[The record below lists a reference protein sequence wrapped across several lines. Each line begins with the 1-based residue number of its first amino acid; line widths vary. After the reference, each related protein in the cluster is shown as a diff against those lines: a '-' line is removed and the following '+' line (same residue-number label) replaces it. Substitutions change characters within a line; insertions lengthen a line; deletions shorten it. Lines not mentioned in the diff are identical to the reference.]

1 MSLTKDTCEKCWLP
15 PEIGKKICRKC
26 TSKPHS
32 RISWIRYH
40 RPSSTCKEFRRL
52 ILSSEYYGSVLPE
65 DCIHCSNF
73 LLGIEGWKRIMK
85 DSIIF
90 YPHDKITILF
100 RREIDCRRDAL
111 LDYVSNLLTEF
122 IDETQTCRR
131 ILNALI
137 DASNGRKNWILEE
150 LVQRP
155 ISYRSIL
162 SSPILIPYYLTE
174 DFFESI
180 EDMNLWWAFWEKM
193 PDATKRRIRFRC
205 MKFKE
210 ELLEKTW
217 APSRFKKWCLDVD
230 EVVEIKNNW
239 LH

>member
-131 ILNALI
+131 IF
-137 DASNGRKNWILEE
+137 KC
-150 LVQRP
+150 
-155 ISYRSIL
+155 SYRCIQWAQKLDSRRIGSATYFISLYSKFTDSDSIL
-162 SSPILIPYYLTE
+162 SYRGFL
-174 DFFESI
+174 
-180 EDMNLWWAFWEKM
+180 
-193 PDATKRRIRFRC
+193 
-205 MKFKE
+205 
-210 ELLEKTW
+210 
-217 APSRFKKWCLDVD
+217 
-230 EVVEIKNNW
+230 
-239 LH
+239 